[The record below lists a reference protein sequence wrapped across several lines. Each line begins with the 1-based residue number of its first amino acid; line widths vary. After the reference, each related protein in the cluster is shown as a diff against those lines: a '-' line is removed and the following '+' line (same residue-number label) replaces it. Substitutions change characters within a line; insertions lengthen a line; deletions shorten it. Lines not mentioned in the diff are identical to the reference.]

1 MNITIEQKKQKAIE
15 IMNTL
20 NLYKPYIKGFEQHND
35 VCYYEEFGG
44 FWTYQEPE
52 LQEKIETFEKEHDCL
67 VYAVTHEYTE
77 FGELYDFLI
86 VTDYE
91 EEWDTLLEKTDRY
104 YYVFAY
110 VWNKDDDTSLQVL
123 LSAPSP
129 KKTNLL
135 SSFFL
140 FRCCT

>member
-1 MNITIEQKKQKAIE
+1 MNITIEEKKKQKALELMKKLDI
-15 IMNTL
+15 
-20 NLYKPYIKGFEQHND
+20 YKPYIKGFEKDNE
-35 VCYYEEFGG
+35 VCFFEGFGG

-67 VYAVTHEYTE
+67 VYAVTHEYTK

-110 VWNKDDDTSLQVL
+110 VWNKDDDNCSEFGTIVIR
-123 LSAPSP
+123 
-129 KKTNLL
+129 
-135 SSFFL
+135 SFGGGIS
-140 FRCCT
+140 RIA